1 MFSDLQLPTGAT
13 ASGHANCH
21 SNADGG
27 VPSGFSC
34 MLSKPDH
41 TCSPAT
47 CLEGG
52 AWSAAV
58 CVGSESAGCELSE
71 LAKPA
76 GSQIS
81 VARCETG
88 GMVPSG
94 AVCEFSKTAHTCSG
108 AVCVA
113 GSWSTASCALSEP
126 GCMFSDLEVPVGA
139 TVYGHENCDVFSAA
153 MVPSG
158 GVGCLLT
165 KPGFACSGA
174 TCMTPPRM

>member
-1 MFSDLQLPTGAT
+1 MPGAWSTAACVVTPEDGCMFSDLQLPTGAT

-21 SNADGG
+21 SNANGG
-27 VPSGFSC
+27 VPGGFSC
-34 MLSKPDH
+34 LLSKPEH

-52 AWSAAV
+52 TWSAAV
-58 CVGSESAGCELSE
+58 CVESENAGCELSE

-88 GMVPSG
+88 GTVPSG
-94 AVCEFSKTAHTCSG
+94 AVCEFSKPAHVCSG

-113 GSWSTASCALSEP
+113 GSWSTAHP
-126 GCMFSDLEVPVGA
+126 KNWQPK
-139 TVYGHENCDVFSAA
+139 NN
-153 MVPSG
+153 
-158 GVGCLLT
+158 GVHG
-165 KPGFACSGA
+165 
-174 TCMTPPRM
+174 